1 MKRSFADI
9 LQGLDDG
16 RARKVARKLPSW
28 AAVDAEIPSA
38 LSLEQCSSE
47 ATARYKAGL
56 AGDAIVSTQR
66 SGPLPLEIA
75 DLSEAKAPSGAATE
89 CQRDFPEEVEAT
101 ELPDEVGNAPSI
113 GGSAKRWGFENQR
126 SRIVILD
133 LTGGLGVDSWAF
145 SQVAGKVVYF
155 ERSEELAAAA
165 ERNFARLGAGPIE
178 VRCETV
184 TPETELPE
192 ADLIYADPARRDAAG
207 RKVFL
212 LEDCTPDILT
222 LLPQMLR
229 KAPAVLLKLSPM
241 ADLAMLAGRLSPFL
255 REIHVVEL
263 DGEVKEL
270 LCLLNRHDNSHHPLR
285 PLKGDGTQTADA
297 RVQPMP
303 AQKELEIAVIR
314 LDTLQPGAGDAEAF
328 RFRPQ
333 QEREAVPAYA
343 DAVRPGDT
351 LLVPSPALL
360 KAGAFNLSCARW
372 GLRKLAPS
380 THLYLFPSLPGAK
393 TDPSAPGNPISP
405 LPGAKTPPC
414 APDKPISP
422 LPGAK
427 TPPSAPGNPFSSLPG
442 AKTDPSAPG
451 GLPAEA
457 SAWFKTYGI
466 REVLP
471 FGNASF
477 KELKRRYP
485 RAEVTARNLPLS
497 SEELRKKMGI
507 SPGGDAHIF
516 ACRIADGSALLLVC
530 RPAASGA

>member
-9 LQGLDDG
+9 LEGLEGD

-28 AAVDAEIPSA
+28 AAAGAEVPTA

-47 ATARYKAGL
+47 TAARYKACL
-56 AGDAIVSTQR
+56 VSRIVSTPLSGQLPLKT
-66 SGPLPLEIA
+66 SGCAGPFPSDDGPLPLTMPRVA
-75 DLSEAKAPSGAATE
+75 RFSGAVAAIAP
-89 CQRDFPEEVEAT
+89 PET
-101 ELPDEVGNAPSI
+101 
-113 GGSAKRWGFENQR
+113 
-126 SRIVILD
+126 IVDI
-133 LTGGLGVDSWAF
+133 TGGLGVDSWAF
-145 SQVAGKVVYF
+145 SQVAGRVVYF
-155 ERSEELAAAA
+155 ERDAELAAAA
-165 ERNFARLGAGPIE
+165 ERNFARLGAADIE

-184 TPETELPE
+184 TPDTGLPE
-192 ADLIYADPARRDAAG
+192 ADLVYADPARRSAAG

-270 LCLLNRHDNSHHPLR
+270 LCLLNRHGNSHHPLR

-360 KAGAFNLSCARW
+360 KAGAFNLPCTQW
-372 GLRKLAPS
+372 GLLKLAVSSHFYLRSGPS
-380 THLYLFPSLPGAK
+380 EA
-393 TDPSAPGNPISP
+393 I
-405 LPGAKTPPC
+405 
-414 APDKPISP
+414 
-422 LPGAK
+422 
-427 TPPSAPGNPFSSLPG
+427 PF
-442 AKTDPSAPG
+442 
-451 GLPAEA
+451 
-457 SAWFKTYGI
+457 FKAYCI

-477 KELKRRYP
+477 RQLRQRLP
-485 RAEVTARNLPLS
+485 RAEVTARNLPLT
-497 SEELRKKMGI
+497 SEALQKKMGI
-507 SPGGDAHIF
+507 APGGDAHIF
-516 ACRIADGSALLLVC
+516 ACRLADGSAVLLAC
-530 RPAASGA
+530 

>member
-38 LSLEQCSSE
+38 ISLEQCSSE
-47 ATARYKAGL
+47 ATARYKADL
-56 AGDAIVSTQR
+56 AGRRST
-66 SGPLPLEIA
+66 
-75 DLSEAKAPSGAATE
+75 
-89 CQRDFPEEVEAT
+89 
-101 ELPDEVGNAPSI
+101 
-113 GGSAKRWGFENQR
+113 
-126 SRIVILD
+126 ILD

-165 ERNFARLGAGPIE
+165 VRNFARLGAGPIE

-184 TPETELPE
+184 MPETELPE

-241 ADLAMLAGRLSPFL
+241 ADLAMLDGRLSPFL
-255 REIHVVEL
+255 REIHVVESE
-263 DGEVKEL
+263 GEVKEL
-270 LCLLNRHDNSHHPLR
+270 LCLLGREPASLEPEIVLTRLH
-285 PLKGDGTQTADA
+285 GDSGT
-297 RVQPMP
+297 
-303 AQKELEIAVIR
+303 L
-314 LDTLQPGAGDAEAF
+314 L
-328 RFRPQ
+328 RFRLQ
-333 QEREAVPAYA
+333 QERETVPAYA

-360 KAGAFNLSCARW
+360 KAGAFNLPCARW
-372 GLRKLAPS
+372 GLHKLAPS

-393 TDPSAPGNPISP
+393 TSPCAPGNPISPLPGAKTGPSAPGNPFFPLPGAKTSPSAPGNPISP
-405 LPGAKTPPC
+405 LPGAKTDPC
-414 APDKPISP
+414 
-422 LPGAK
+422 
-427 TPPSAPGNPFSSLPG
+427 
-442 AKTDPSAPG
+442 APG

-516 ACRIADGSALLLVC
+516 ACRIADGSTLLLVC
-530 RPAASGA
+530 HPAASGA

>member
-47 ATARYKAGL
+47 ATARYKADL
-56 AGDAIVSTQR
+56 AGRRST
-66 SGPLPLEIA
+66 
-75 DLSEAKAPSGAATE
+75 
-89 CQRDFPEEVEAT
+89 
-101 ELPDEVGNAPSI
+101 
-113 GGSAKRWGFENQR
+113 
-126 SRIVILD
+126 ILD

-165 ERNFARLGAGPIE
+165 VRNFARLGAGPIE

-255 REIHVVEL
+255 REIHVVESE
-263 DGEVKEL
+263 GEVKEL
-270 LCLLNRHDNSHHPLR
+270 LCLLGREPASLEPEIVLTRLH
-285 PLKGDGTQTADA
+285 GDSGT
-297 RVQPMP
+297 
-303 AQKELEIAVIR
+303 L
-314 LDTLQPGAGDAEAF
+314 L

-333 QEREAVPAYA
+333 QECEAVPAYA

-360 KAGAFNLSCARW
+360 KAGAFNHPCARW

-393 TDPSAPGNPISP
+393 TDPSAPDNPISPLPGAKTGPSAPGNPISP
-405 LPGAKTPPC
+405 LPGAKT
-414 APDKPISP
+414 
-422 LPGAK
+422 G
-427 TPPSAPGNPFSSLPG
+427 
-442 AKTDPSAPG
+442 PSAPG

-516 ACRIADGSALLLVC
+516 ACRIADGSPLLLVC
-530 RPAASGA
+530 HPAASGA

>member
-28 AAVDAEIPSA
+28 AAADAEIPSA

-47 ATARYKAGL
+47 ATARYKADL
-56 AGDAIVSTQR
+56 AGDAIVSSQR

-113 GGSAKRWGFENQR
+113 GGSAKRWGFENR
-126 SRIVILD
+126 MSRMTILD

-165 ERNFARLGAGPIE
+165 VRNFARLGAGPIE

-192 ADLIYADPARRDAAG
+192 ADLIYVDPARRDAAG

-255 REIHVVEL
+255 REIHVVESE
-263 DGEVKEL
+263 GEVKEL
-270 LCLLNRHDNSHHPLR
+270 LCLLGRE
-285 PLKGDGTQTADA
+285 
-297 RVQPMP
+297 P
-303 AQKELEIAVIR
+303 ASMELEIAVIR

-360 KAGAFNLSCARW
+360 KAGAFNLPCARW

-393 TDPSAPGNPISP
+393 TDPSALGNP
-405 LPGAKTPPC
+405 T
-414 APDKPISP
+414 SP

-427 TPPSAPGNPFSSLPG
+427 TPPSAPG
-442 AKTDPSAPG
+442 

-457 SAWFKTYGI
+457 STWFKTYGI

>member
-1 MKRSFADI
+1 MMKRSFADI
-9 LQGLDDG
+9 LQGLEGD

-28 AAVDAEIPSA
+28 AAAGAEVPTA

-56 AGDAIVSTQR
+56 V
-66 SGPLPLEIA
+66 
-75 DLSEAKAPSGAATE
+75 
-89 CQRDFPEEVEAT
+89 
-101 ELPDEVGNAPSI
+101 
-113 GGSAKRWGFENQR
+113 
-126 SRIVILD
+126 SRIVSGGVETIVD
-133 LTGGLGVDSWAF
+133 ITGGLGVDSWAF
-145 SQVAGKVVYF
+145 SQAAKRVVYF
-155 ERSEELAAAA
+155 ERDGELAAAA
-165 ERNFARLGAGPIE
+165 ERNFARLGTAGIE

-184 TPETELPE
+184 TPDTDLPE
-192 ADLIYADPARRDAAG
+192 ADLIYADPARRSAAG

-222 LLPQMLR
+222 LLPLLLR

-241 ADLAMLAGRLSPFL
+241 ADLSMLSKRLGLVL

-270 LCLLNRHDNSHHPLR
+270 LCLLRQD
-285 PLKGDGTQTADA
+285 
-297 RVQPMP
+297 P
-303 AQKELEIAVIR
+303 APEGPEIIIPR
-314 LDTLQPGAGDAEAF
+314 LDRCPSGPSVSHSGPPSHSGLDPESL

-333 QEREAVPAYA
+333 EERDATPQYA
-343 DAVRPGDT
+343 TVRPDDT
-351 LLVPSPALL
+351 LFVPSPALL
-360 KAGAFNLSCARW
+360 KAGAFNLPCARW
-372 GLRKLAPS
+372 GLQKLAPS

-393 TDPSAPGNPISP
+393 TPPSAPDNPISP
-405 LPGAKTPPC
+405 LPGAKTSPC
-414 APDKPISP
+414 
-422 LPGAK
+422 
-427 TPPSAPGNPFSSLPG
+427 
-442 AKTDPSAPG
+442 APG

-497 SEELRKKMGI
+497 SEALQKKTGI

>member
-9 LQGLDDG
+9 LQSLDDG
-16 RARKVARKLPSW
+16 RAHKAARKLPSW
-28 AAVDAEIPSA
+28 TAAGAEFLSA

-47 ATARYKAGL
+47 ATARYKSGL
-56 AGDAIVSTQR
+56 AGNAIVSTQR

-113 GGSAKRWGFENQR
+113 GGSAKRWGFENRR
-126 SRIVILD
+126 SRMTILD

-145 SQVAGKVVYF
+145 SQVAGQVIYY
-155 ERSEELAAAA
+155 ERDPELAAAA
-165 ERNFARLGAGPIE
+165 ERNFARLGAGNIE

-192 ADLIYADPARRDAAG
+192 AELIYADPARRNAAG

-212 LEDCTPDILT
+212 LEDCTPDVLT

-255 REIHVVEL
+255 REIHVVESE
-263 DGEVKEL
+263 GEVKEL
-270 LCLLNRHDNSHHPLR
+270 LCLMCREPASLEPEIVLVRLH
-285 PLKGDGTQTADA
+285 GDTGT
-297 RVQPMP
+297 
-303 AQKELEIAVIR
+303 L
-314 LDTLQPGAGDAEAF
+314 L

-333 QEREAVPAYA
+333 DERAAVPVFA

-360 KAGAFNLSCARW
+360 KAGAFNLPCARW
-372 GLRKLAPS
+372 DLRKLALS
-380 THLYLFPSLPGAK
+380 TPLYTGAYPPEPPAASSPFPTLQTQSPGAGR
-393 TDPSAPGNPISP
+393 SADADFAALESQ
-405 LPGAKTPPC
+405 
-414 APDKPISP
+414 
-422 LPGAK
+422 
-427 TPPSAPGNPFSSLPG
+427 
-442 AKTDPSAPG
+442 
-451 GLPAEA
+451 
-457 SAWFKTYGI
+457 AWFHWFKVYCI

-507 SPGGDAHIF
+507 SPGGDTHIF

-530 RPAASGA
+530 RPATPGA

>member
-28 AAVDAEIPSA
+28 AAADAEIPSA

-75 DLSEAKAPSGAATE
+75 DLSEAKAPSSAATE

-165 ERNFARLGAGPIE
+165 GRNFARLGAGPIE

-270 LCLLNRHDNSHHPLR
+270 LCLLNRHNNSHHPLR

-314 LDTLQPGAGDAEAF
+314 LDALQPGAGDAEAF

-360 KAGAFNLSCARW
+360 KAGAFNLPCARW
-372 GLRKLAPS
+372 GVRKLAPS
-380 THLYLFPSLPGAK
+380 THLYLFPSL
-393 TDPSAPGNPISP
+393 T
-405 LPGAKTPPC
+405 
-414 APDKPISP
+414 
-422 LPGAK
+422 GAK
-427 TPPSAPGNPFSSLPG
+427 TPPSAPGNPTSPLPG
-442 AKTDPSAPG
+442 AETPPAPSATQF
-451 GLPAEA
+451 LPCQGQKRPPAPPA
-457 SAWFKTYGI
+457 THFLRCQGQKQAPAPPTTQFLRCQGQKRTPAPSATQFLRCQGQ
-466 REVLP
+466 
-471 FGNASF
+471 
-477 KELKRRYP
+477 KRPPAPPAGFRQRP
-485 RAEVTARNLPLS
+485 Q
-497 SEELRKKMGI
+497 
-507 SPGGDAHIF
+507 H
-516 ACRIADGSALLLVC
+516 GS
-530 RPAASGA
+530 RPTASGKCSPSGTPRSRS

>member
-165 ERNFARLGAGPIE
+165 VRNFARLGAGPIE

-270 LCLLNRHDNSHHPLR
+270 LCLLGREPASLEPEIVLTRLH
-285 PLKGDGTQTADA
+285 GDSGT
-297 RVQPMP
+297 
-303 AQKELEIAVIR
+303 L
-314 LDTLQPGAGDAEAF
+314 L

-360 KAGAFNLSCARW
+360 KAGAFNLPCARW

-393 TDPSAPGNPISP
+393 TDPSALGNPFSPLPGAKTSPCAPGNPISP
-405 LPGAKTPPC
+405 LPGAKTDPC
-414 APDKPISP
+414 
-422 LPGAK
+422 
-427 TPPSAPGNPFSSLPG
+427 
-442 AKTDPSAPG
+442 APG

-466 REVLP
+466 REVLS

-497 SEELRKKMGI
+497 SEALRKKMGI
-507 SPGGDAHIF
+507 APGGDTHIF
-516 ACRIADGSALLLVC
+516 ACRLSDGSALLLVC

>member
-47 ATARYKAGL
+47 ATARYKAVL
-56 AGDAIVSTQR
+56 AGRRST
-66 SGPLPLEIA
+66 
-75 DLSEAKAPSGAATE
+75 
-89 CQRDFPEEVEAT
+89 
-101 ELPDEVGNAPSI
+101 
-113 GGSAKRWGFENQR
+113 
-126 SRIVILD
+126 ILD

-165 ERNFARLGAGPIE
+165 GCNFARLGAGPIE

-270 LCLLNRHDNSHHPLR
+270 LCLLNRHGNSHHPLR

-314 LDTLQPGAGDAEAF
+314 LDTLQPGARDAEAF

-360 KAGAFNLSCARW
+360 KAGAFNLPCARW

-393 TDPSAPGNPISP
+393 TSPSAPGNPISL
-405 LPGAKTPPC
+405 LPGAKTSPS
-414 APDKPISP
+414 APGTPISP

-427 TPPSAPGNPFSSLPG
+427 TPPSAPGNPISPLPG
-442 AKTDPSAPG
+442 AKTSPCAPG

-516 ACRIADGSALLLVC
+516 ACRIADGSTLLLVC
-530 RPAASGA
+530 

>member
-1 MKRSFADI
+1 M
-9 LQGLDDG
+9 DDG

-28 AAVDAEIPSA
+28 AAADAEIPSA

-66 SGPLPLEIA
+66 SSPLPPEIA

-165 ERNFARLGAGPIE
+165 VRNFARLGAGPIE

-270 LCLLNRHDNSHHPLR
+270 LCLLGRE
-285 PLKGDGTQTADA
+285 
-297 RVQPMP
+297 P
-303 AQKELEIAVIR
+303 ASLEPEIAVIR

-328 RFRPQ
+328 RFRLQ
-333 QEREAVPAYA
+333 QEREAIPAYA

-360 KAGAFNLSCARW
+360 KAGAFNLPCARW

-405 LPGAKTPPC
+405 LPGAKTDPC
-414 APDKPISP
+414 
-422 LPGAK
+422 
-427 TPPSAPGNPFSSLPG
+427 
-442 AKTDPSAPG
+442 APG
-451 GLPAEA
+451 GLPSEA

-516 ACRIADGSALLLVC
+516 ACRIADGSTLLLVC
-530 RPAASGA
+530 